1 MKDIKLHPDYRQN
14 PNFDFLLCEQ
24 MIAYR
29 ARHKLSQKE
38 FAKRLGVSLATIVN
52 VETGRRGPSKT
63 TRVRILDELA
73 KG

>member
-14 PNFDFLLCEQ
+14 PNFDFLLCEK
-24 MIAYR
+24 MIEYR

-38 FAKRLGVSLATIVN
+38 FAERLGVSLATIVN
-52 VETGRRGPSKT
+52 VETGRRGPGKT

-73 KG
+73 KE